1 MKSKIKKVKKTN
13 KVNKTKKVK
22 KVNRNKKLSILD
34 MTKND
39 KCLLNHCLPEYEEYQ
54 EQIPNSFK
62 ISLKTHSKKVKIIK
76 NLEKCSK
83 KYCSK

>member
-1 MKSKIKKVKKTN
+1 MKS
-13 KVNKTKKVK
+13 KTKKV
-22 KVNRNKKLSILD
+22 NKKNKRKKYSILD
-34 MTKND
+34 MTNKD

-54 EQIPNSFK
+54 EQIPNNFK

>member
-1 MKSKIKKVKKTN
+1 MKSKTKKVKKTN
-13 KVNKTKKVK
+13 KVN
-22 KVNRNKKLSILD
+22 RNKKHSILD
-34 MTKND
+34 MTNNY

-62 ISLKTHSKKVKIIK
+62 ISSTLKSKTQSKKVKKIIK
-76 NLEKCSK
+76 TLEKCSK